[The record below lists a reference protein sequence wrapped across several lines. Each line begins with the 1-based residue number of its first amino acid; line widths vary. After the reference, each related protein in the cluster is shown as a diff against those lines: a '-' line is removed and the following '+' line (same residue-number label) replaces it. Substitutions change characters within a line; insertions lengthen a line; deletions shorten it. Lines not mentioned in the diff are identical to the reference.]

1 MHGLEVCIGYTS
13 TAHPIDR
20 RMASDDNNPAT
31 TQLTLLSAGPHR
43 ASPRSACVVVI
54 HGEGLGRRADV
65 DERAVVVGRSQEA
78 DLHIPQQSVSRQHC
92 HIWRDGDEYRI
103 RDLQATNPT
112 RVNDK
117 VIREAV
123 LVDGDHITLGESI
136 LKFISHSSVEARY
149 HEEIYQLA
157 TQDALTELHNRR
169 HFIDM
174 VDKEIARAMRHQ
186 RALTM
191 CIIDV
196 DLFKPV
202 NDRYGH
208 ISGDNVLRQIAGIL
222 RRHVRSDDFAARIGG
237 EEFAVLL
244 PECDMEAAFGF
255 AERLRQAIAEVIFK
269 PGGDAQ
275 TITVSIGVTA
285 MTPERDTCS
294 RMMAAADAAL
304 YRAKHNGRNQV
315 CIQD

>member
-1 MHGLEVCIGYTS
+1 
-13 TAHPIDR
+13 
-20 RMASDDNNPAT
+20 MATKDESPAT
-31 TQLTLLSAGPHR
+31 TQRTMLSAGPHR
-43 ASPRSACVVVI
+43 AVPRSACVVVI

-78 DLHIPQQSVSRQHC
+78 DLHIPHKSVSRQHC
-92 HIWRDGDEYRI
+92 QIWRDGDEYRI

-112 RVNDK
+112 QVNDHP
-117 VIREAV
+117 IEETV

-157 TQDALTELHNRR
+157 THDSLTDLHNRR
-169 HFIDM
+169 HFIEM
-174 VDKEIARAMRHQ
+174 ADKEIARAMRHQ
-186 RALTM
+186 RMLTM

-208 ISGDNVLRQIAGIL
+208 ISGDNVLRQIASVL

-244 PECDMEAAFGF
+244 PECDIDAAYGF
-255 AERLRQAIAEVIFK
+255 AERLRQAIAEVEFK
-269 PGGDAQ
+269 LGNEPQ
-275 TITVSIGVTA
+275 TITVSIGITA
-285 MTPERDTCS
+285 MTAERDTCS
-294 RMMAAADAAL
+294 RIMAAADVAL
-304 YRAKHNGRNQV
+304 YRAKSLGRNQV

>member
-1 MHGLEVCIGYTS
+1 MGYTS
-13 TAHPIDR
+13 WVHSGAS
-20 RMASDDNNPAT
+20 RMAPKDNNPAT
-31 TQLTLLSAGPHR
+31 TQRTLLSAGPHR
-43 ASPRSACVVVI
+43 AGPRSACVVVI

-65 DERAVVVGRSQEA
+65 DECMVVVGRSQEA
-78 DLHIPQQSVSRQHC
+78 DLHIPHKSVSRQHC
-92 HIWRDGDEYRI
+92 RIWRDGDEYRI

-112 RVNDK
+112 QVNDQP
-117 VIREAV
+117 IEEAV

-157 TQDALTELHNRR
+157 THDSLTDLHNRR
-169 HFIDM
+169 HFIEM
-174 VDKEIARAMRHQ
+174 ADKEIARALRHQ
-186 RALTM
+186 RMLAM

-208 ISGDNVLRQIAGIL
+208 ISGDNVLRQIAGVL
-222 RRHVRSDDFAARIGG
+222 RGHVRSDDFAARIGG

-244 PECDMEAAFGF
+244 PECDIDAAHAF
-255 AERLRQAIAEVIFK
+255 AERLRQAIAAVEFK
-269 PGGDAQ
+269 PGDEPQ
-275 TITVSIGVTA
+275 TITVSIGIAA
-285 MTPERDTCS
+285 MTAERATCS

-304 YRAKHNGRNQV
+304 YRAKSQGRNQV